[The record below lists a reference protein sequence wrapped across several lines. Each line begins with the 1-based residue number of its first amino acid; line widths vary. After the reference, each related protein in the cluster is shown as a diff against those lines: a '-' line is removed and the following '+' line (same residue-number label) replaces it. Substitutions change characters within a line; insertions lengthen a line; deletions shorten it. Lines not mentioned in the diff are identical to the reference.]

1 MRVGLIMPLGDDG
14 TGRIPPY
21 RDVRALA
28 RQAEASGFDTIW
40 VFDHFLFQTAHG
52 TVEGIN
58 EGWTVLAGLADATE
72 RIGLGTLV
80 LCTAF
85 RNPALIAKQ
94 AATLDEMSGGRLTL
108 GLGAG
113 WHEPE
118 FRAFGYPFDHLGP
131 RFVEAFT
138 IIRGLLR
145 DGRVDVQ
152 GRFVEAR
159 DCALVPPP
167 IRDDMPLLVAARG
180 PRLLRL
186 AAREADA
193 WNAAWFGRPDER
205 LAQRVANLHEACAE
219 VGRDPDTMAVTVGLN
234 VRFPDLIPAGLEP
247 DTDAAL
253 GGSAE
258 HLADGLRAHA
268 AAGASEAIC
277 SLDPATPAAL
287 ERLAEGL
294 ERYRAAA

>member
-1 MRVGLIMPLGDDG
+1 MS
-14 TGRIPPY
+14 
-21 RDVRALA
+21 ALA
-28 RQAEASGFDTIW
+28 A
-40 VFDHFLFQTAHG
+40 
-52 TVEGIN
+52 
-58 EGWTVLAGLADATE
+58 ATE
-72 RIGLGTLV
+72 RVEIGPLV
-80 LCTAF
+80 ACTSF
-85 RNPALIAKQ
+85 HNPAVLAKQ

-258 HLADGLRAHA
+258 DLADGLRAHA